1 MYFRTLFL
9 SLYLVLPTLAVLGG
23 PQADLDTLINQGLRL
38 YKKQPD
44 KAIAFGHEVLQQNNP
59 QYNAHAAH
67 LLLKTYERMGQ
78 MDSASQYGA
87 LTLQWVA
94 SIDDPVAEA
103 SYIERYAKVLR
114 NTGRAD
120 EALELYQRSLDI
132 YTQLADTN
140 SMAYVENS
148 IGISYK
154 KMGHYAEALDH
165 YRKALNIRQQLNQ
178 QRQIAMVTNNIGNVL
193 RYQGELDSALSHYL
207 RALEVFEA
215 IPDSSNMTNAL
226 NNIGLVHENS
236 GYPDKALEY
245 YHRVRTIRK
254 LLKNERGLAA
264 IRNNIAIIFRKA
276 NEQDSALAYFELNL
290 KYAQEHGL
298 AGDEALALHNI
309 ASVHM
314 DAENWSEAI
323 AGFEQALAIRTELT
337 DRYGIASCN
346 QNLGES
352 YRRMGNPKAAI
363 PYAESALRLSKEI
376 GSIRQTATIYKTLHK
391 AHAALGNFE
400 KAYSYQAMQKAIS
413 DSSLAEERAKTI
425 AEMEALYESEKKAQ
439 QITLANQQNEL
450 QQEKIKRQQTTRNY
464 LILVIGLGLI
474 IVLVYIQR
482 TRILRKANNELMQ
495 QKEALGKNAQEK
507 EMLLNEIHHRVKN
520 NLQVVSSLLNMQSR
534 DVTEPKVLDALKEG
548 RDRVHS
554 MALVHQ
560 MFYQEHD
567 EAASIEVDKYIEQLC
582 NSLMRSYGAKEQGI
596 DLKLEVQQGL
606 LDIDRATLIGLIVNE
621 LVSNSLKYAFEGR
634 DSGELTVTFRS
645 GTKNYILKVAD
656 NGTGTNMSQAPS
668 DSFGLKLVES
678 MSKKLKGK
686 VSTVSNGGYSTR
698 IEFPKTK

>member
-1 MYFRTLFL
+1 M
-9 SLYLVLPTLAVLGG
+9 AVLGG
-23 PQADLDTLINQGLRL
+23 QQAALDTLISQGLKL
-38 YKKQPD
+38 YRKQPD
-44 KAIAFGHEVLQQNNP
+44 KAIAIGHEVLRKNNP
-59 QYNAHAAH
+59 LYNAHGAH

-78 MDSASQYGA
+78 LDSASQYGA
-87 LTLQWVA
+87 LTMQWLA
-94 SIDDPVAEA
+94 PLDDPKTEA

-114 NTGRAD
+114 NSGRAD
-120 EALELYQRSLDI
+120 EALELYQRSLKI
-132 YTQLADTN
+132 YTELADT
-140 SMAYVENS
+140 SSVAYVENS

-154 KMGHYAEALDH
+154 KMGQYAEALQH
-165 YRKALNIRQQLNQ
+165 YRNALSVRKQLNQ
-178 QRQIAMVTNNIGNVL
+178 QREIAMVTNNIGNVL

-215 IPDSSNMTNAL
+215 LADSGNMTNAL
-226 NNIGLVHENS
+226 NNIGLVHENT
-236 GYPDKALEY
+236 GYPEKALAY

-264 IRNNIAIIFRKA
+264 VRNNIAIIFRKA
-276 NEQDSALAYFELNL
+276 NQQDSALAYFELNL
-290 KYAQEHGL
+290 KYAREHGL
-298 AGDEALALHNI
+298 RGDEALALHNI

-314 DAENWSEAI
+314 DAENWQKAVS
-323 AGFEQALAIRTELT
+323 GFEQALALRTELN

-352 YRRMGNPKAAI
+352 YRRMGNPTAAI
-363 PYAESALRLSKEI
+363 PYSEAALALSKEI
-376 GSIRQTATIYKTLHK
+376 GSTIQTATIYKTLHGS
-391 AHAALGNFE
+391 HAALGNFE
-400 KAYSYQAMQKAIS
+400 QAYKYQALQKAIS
-413 DSSLAEERAKTI
+413 DSLLAEERSKTI

-482 TRILRKANNELMQ
+482 TRILRKANKELTQ
-495 QKEALGKNAQEK
+495 QKEELGKNAQEK
-507 EMLLNEIHHRVKN
+507 ELLLNEIHHRVKN

-534 DVTEPKVLDALKEG
+534 EVKEPKVLDALKEG

-560 MFYQEHD
+560 MFYQGND
-567 EAASIEVDKYIEQLC
+567 GAASIEVDKYIEQLC

-596 DLKLEVQQGL
+596 DLQLEVQHGL

-621 LVSNSLKYAFEGR
+621 LVSNSLKYAFKGR
-634 DSGELTVTFRS
+634 ESGQLTVTFRTGS
-645 GTKNYILKVAD
+645 KNYILKVTD
-656 NGTGTNMSQAPS
+656 NGTGTNMSQQSS

-686 VSTVSNGGYSTR
+686 VSVVTDNGYSTR
-698 IEFPKTK
+698 IEFPKTN